1 MGLTNAG
8 FRWIFAAKRRRISH
22 VLEQRDRIC
31 RIPHFYD
38 FAVAQ
43 IPHQKP
49 MRWSDTGFFSE
60 KYRVVAVEAER
71 LIIKGIVTG
80 TVLTIINS
88 DPATPLTAEQYPLG
102 KLIALSDP
110 SASPPH

>member
-1 MGLTNAG
+1 MG
-8 FRWIFAAKRRRISH
+8 
-22 VLEQRDRIC
+22 
-31 RIPHFYD
+31 
-38 FAVAQ
+38 
-43 IPHQKP
+43 
-49 MRWSDTGFFSE
+49 WSDTGFFSE

-71 LIIKGIVTG
+71 LTLKGIITG

-110 SASPPH
+110 SAFCAKLVSASIASPINSLLPLP

>member
-1 MGLTNAG
+1 
-8 FRWIFAAKRRRISH
+8 
-22 VLEQRDRIC
+22 
-31 RIPHFYD
+31 
-38 FAVAQ
+38 
-43 IPHQKP
+43 

-71 LIIKGIVTG
+71 LIFKGIVTG

>member
-1 MGLTNAG
+1 MRVLGG
-8 FRWIFAAKRRRISH
+8 FLQLSDAESVTFLS
-22 VLEQRDRIC
+22 RDRQ
-31 RIPHFYD
+31 PHLPNSSFLRLR
-38 FAVAQ
+38 AQ

-80 TVLTIINS
+80 SVLTIINS

>member
-1 MGLTNAG
+1 
-8 FRWIFAAKRRRISH
+8 
-22 VLEQRDRIC
+22 
-31 RIPHFYD
+31 
-38 FAVAQ
+38 
-43 IPHQKP
+43 

-80 TVLTIINS
+80 TVLTITNS
-88 DPATPLTAEQYPLG
+88 DPATPLTTEQYPLG

-110 SASPPH
+110 SASAPN